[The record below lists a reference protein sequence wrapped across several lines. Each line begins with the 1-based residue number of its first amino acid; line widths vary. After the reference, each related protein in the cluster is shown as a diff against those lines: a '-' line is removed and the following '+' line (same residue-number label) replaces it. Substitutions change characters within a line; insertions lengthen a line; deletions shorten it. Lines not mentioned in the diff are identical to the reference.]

1 MTAPPAAKVLFEDPL
16 RIVEWS
22 EAADGGRG
30 GFIIEWEDRP
40 NPAEYTAEPWRK
52 VLGDDEYKAVLAAF
66 LKTCPHQQVS
76 AAKEKA
82 TIVSCIEN
90 IVTTLERRAAHAEQ
104 QPQRGGT
111 RSQQGVHLPEG
122 EKVRARWSEA
132 LPSDG
137 AL

>member
-66 LKTCPHQQVS
+66 LKTCAHQQVS

-90 IVTTLERRAAHAEQ
+90 IVTTLEQRAAHADRMWRTRHGEHEVQ
-104 QPQRGGT
+104 QILDQR
-111 RSQQGVHLPEG
+111 RINFG
-122 EKVRARWSEA
+122 EYVQVQYKVR
-132 LPSDG
+132 
-137 AL
+137 